1 MSAAM
6 AAGAMAQAAGSIG
19 VFAGSLMAKVDK
31 EAKVD
36 VPEIDLSGIQ
46 QETAAGN
53 LAVMPQA
60 QKFAQALNLFTTG
73 QWKAMFDLALPGQRE
88 KATSNINDLLSGK
101 IPKDM
106 MTSIM
111 SSGAARMLQR
121 FGGLSEAGLKDT
133 LGLVGQTSYG
143 MAQQGFNNLMTLA
156 GTLPQQLNPM
166 GTGLFLTAGQRVQVA
181 QSNQALEYQNRLRN
195 ATLDAQPSG
204 TMAAIGNALM
214 ASGSTL
220 AGAGATG
227 AFGGGGGGSAWG
239 GGGSSAPLWNQS
251 GMTMAG
257 WDSGMGGPSWGDY
270 GGGLGAAPSAGSFS
284 PWGS

>member
-1 MSAAM
+1 
-6 AAGAMAQAAGSIG
+6 MAQAAGPMVSAAGGITASIG
-19 VFAGSLMAKVDK
+19 SLLAAPKK

-46 QETAAGN
+46 LETAAGN
-53 LAVMPQA
+53 LAVIPQA
-60 QKFAQALNLFTTG
+60 QKMAQAINLFTTG

-101 IPKDM
+101 IPKDI
-106 MTSIM
+106 MTNIM

-143 MAQQGFNNLMTLA
+143 MAQQGFSNLMTLA

-166 GTGLFLTAGQRVQVA
+166 GTGLFLPVERRVAVA
-181 QSNQALEYQNRLRN
+181 QQNQQLEYQNLLRN

-220 AGAGATG
+220 AGAGAGG
-227 AFGGGGGGSAWG
+227 AFGGGGGSAWG
-239 GGGSSAPLWNQS
+239 TGGGSAAPLWNNS

-257 WDSGMGGPSWGDY
+257 WGSGMGGPNWNDY
-270 GGGLGAAPSAGSFS
+270 GSGLGAAPSAGSLS